1 MGHWRILSI
10 LIFLG
15 ELLELF
21 LFLGAAALATRS
33 FFSFT
38 ADGLVLVRESPL
50 FLGHT
55 PASGSLNGSSLGKD
69 SFLLGRLPLPAVPS
83 RSLLTSSSLEKD
95 FFFLGLGKGTGE
107 SSIPFS

>member
-1 MGHWRILSI
+1 MSVLT
-10 LIFLG
+10 FLVY
-15 ELLELF
+15 LLEF
-21 LFLGAAALATRS
+21 FLGAAALATRS

-95 FFFLGLGKGTGE
+95 FFPFGLEKAQTDG
-107 SSIPFS
+107 SSISFF